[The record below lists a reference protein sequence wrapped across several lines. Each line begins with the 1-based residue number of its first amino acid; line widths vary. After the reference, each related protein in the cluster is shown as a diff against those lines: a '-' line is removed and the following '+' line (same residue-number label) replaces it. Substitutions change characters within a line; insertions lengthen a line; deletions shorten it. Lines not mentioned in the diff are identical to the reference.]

1 MESASK
7 GGGAVWLGP
16 ILPKGHTGEERV
28 LQGQESSLESEDLD
42 LHLKYPSPLVLILL
56 RQAS

>member
-1 MESASK
+1 MESVSK
-7 GGGAVWLGP
+7 GGGAVWLGL

-28 LQGQESSLESEDLD
+28 LQGQESSLGSEDLD